1 MLVDR
6 GAPVTEPT
14 ANTDAPGWFDH
25 HAPEVAVVI
34 PCFNESHRMHA
45 ESFLALT
52 EDPEVSAIFVDDGST
67 DDTLGVLD
75 AIQAAA
81 PRQVE
86 VMRAPK
92 NLGKAGAV
100 ALGMR
105 AASKAGA
112 TWIGYLDADLA
123 VPVAE
128 WTRLTAARTDAVDGV
143 LASRV
148 RLLGRHI
155 DRKPVRHLMGRGFA
169 TFASLLLHI
178 PVYDT
183 QCGAKLF
190 RAGPPLDAALA
201 TPFETRWLF
210 DVELIARLLYPDD
223 PSLAVPGDR
232 LIELPLERW
241 TDVPDGALAP
251 SSIPSIAAEVVALTR
266 DVQRRRKQRR

>member
-1 MLVDR
+1 M
-6 GAPVTEPT
+6 TEPA
-14 ANTDAPGWFDH
+14 ANADEPGWFDRH
-25 HAPEVAVVI
+25 PPEVAVVI
-34 PCFNESHRMHA
+34 PCFNESHRMRA
-45 ESFLALT
+45 EPFVALT
-52 EDPEVSAIFVDDGST
+52 EDPEVSAVFVDDGST
-67 DDTLGVLD
+67 DDTLGVLG

-81 PRQVE
+81 PSQVE
-86 VMRAPK
+86 VLRAPE

-128 WTRLTAARTDAVDGV
+128 WRRLAAARSDAVDGI
-143 LASRV
+143 LGSRV

-155 DRKPVRHLMGRGFA
+155 DRKPTRHLMGRGFA
-169 TFASLLLHI
+169 TFASLLLQI

-190 RAGPPLDAALA
+190 RAGPSLDAALS
-201 TPFETRWLF
+201 TPFDTKWLF
-210 DVELIARLLYPDD
+210 DVELLARLLYPDD
-223 PSLAVPGDR
+223 PSLAVPEDR
-232 LIELPLERW
+232 LIEVPLERW

-251 SSIPSIAAEVVALTR
+251 SSIPGIAAEVIRLTR
-266 DVQRRRKQRR
+266 DVQCRRKQPR